1 MYKLFTSQ
9 TNFQL
14 QLYFTNSTELHCT
27 SLLRNYTYK
36 CGKHAHTISFFFGR
50 WKGGVVDCYAYFIS
64 VFYILGAVLRKQLFD
79 PLAFVRYEMI
89 IGNSVLQASLAIYH
103 LVSKLNTCMH

>member
-36 CGKHAHTISFFFGR
+36 CGKHAHTISFFLE
-50 WKGGVVDCYAYFIS
+50 GGGEGLWIVMLTSFRFSI
-64 VFYILGAVLRKQLFD
+64 F
-79 PLAFVRYEMI
+79 
-89 IGNSVLQASLAIYH
+89 
-103 LVSKLNTCMH
+103 